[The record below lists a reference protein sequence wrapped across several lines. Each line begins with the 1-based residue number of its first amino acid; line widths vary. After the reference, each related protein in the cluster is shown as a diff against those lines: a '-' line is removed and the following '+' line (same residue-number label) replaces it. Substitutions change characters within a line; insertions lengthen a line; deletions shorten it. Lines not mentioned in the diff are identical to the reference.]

1 MVLYVCSVSNSRSR
15 VWQNVVHLQSHDGR
29 SILPPFM
36 NLNTGRLSSSAQP
49 LLYFHPLCVYG
60 INLDTL
66 SGSVILYLVH
76 RIGW

>member
-1 MVLYVCSVSNSRSR
+1 MCAASQNQEAVCGKTWFIVVAHPNDGHSV
-15 VWQNVVHLQSHDGR
+15 
-29 SILPPFM
+29 LPPFM
-36 NLNTGRLSSSAQP
+36 NLNTGRCSSSAQP
-49 LLYFHPLCVYG
+49 LLYFQSLCVYG